1 MSVTEDF
8 QNPARP
14 AILAP
19 AGNKAAFLA
28 AIAAGANGIYVGLQ
42 EFSARMEAKN
52 FTAKQLTALT
62 RLARREGTKVYVALN
77 AMLRPNDIDSAE
89 RALRSLAAQVR
100 PHGIIVQDLA
110 FIELARRVGFSGEI
124 HLSTLANVSFGAA
137 LKLIKQAL
145 NVDGV
150 VLPREL
156 TIDELKT
163 LAGVCP
169 ESLSLEVFVHG
180 ALCYGVSGRCY
191 WSSFLGGRSGL
202 RGRCVQPCRRYY
214 THKGRKRR
222 FFSCHDLSLDVLVKV
237 LLSIQEIRTWK
248 IEGRK
253 KGPHYVYHTVK
264 AYRML
269 RDAGGNPSAKK
280 EALGLL
286 MLALG
291 RPGTHYNFL
300 PQRPQ
305 NPVKADVHTGSG
317 LLLGKT
323 SGTKNRP
330 YVRPLLEILSGDV
343 LRVGYE
349 DEPWHTTHRVTK
361 VIPVRGRFDLGVS
374 TGKTP
379 PKGTAVFLVDRRM
392 ETLQERIEDLE
403 EQLEALPVTK
413 ASCATPKNPNRRKQ
427 SKGRPIPNRL
437 KVQELSVYRRQSATK
452 GLKRGVGVWV
462 PEKRNTDRREVPVPK
477 IWWWLPPVIWPETET
492 GVTDTVRWLLDQGAT
507 HFVLNAPWQMALFAG
522 ISGLT
527 LWAGPFC
534 NVANP
539 LAVNRLAALGYSGAV
554 VSPELEK
561 GDVVN
566 MPASSPL
573 PLGVVISGNWPLCIS
588 RVRCQELAEEIPFM
602 SPKKETGWVKQLD
615 ANYWVFPNW
624 KLDLTSKKEM
634 LKKAGYTLFV
644 HLVEPLPQTIALKQ
658 RPGLWNWNQGLP

>member
-1 MSVTEDF
+1 MSVTTDF
-8 QNPARP
+8 HNPARP

-28 AIAAGANGIYVGLQ
+28 AIAAGADGIYVGLQ

-62 RLARREGTKVYVALN
+62 PLACREGTKVYVALN
-77 AMLRPNDIDSAE
+77 VMLKPNEIDSAE
-89 RALRSLAAQVR
+89 RALRFLAVEVR

-110 FIELARRVGFSGEI
+110 FMELARRVGFSGEI

-156 TIDELKT
+156 NVDELKA

-169 ESLSLEVFVHG
+169 ENLSLEVFVHG

-214 THKGRKRR
+214 SHRGRKRR

-237 LLSIQEIRTWK
+237 LLSIPEIRTWK

-269 RDAGGNPSAKK
+269 RDEGGNPSAKK

-305 NPVKADVHTGSG
+305 NPVKANVHTGSG

-323 SGTKNRP
+323 SGTKSRP
-330 YVRPLLEILSGDV
+330 YVRPQFEILSGDV
-343 LRVGYE
+343 LRIGYE

-361 VIPVRGRFDLGVS
+361 VVPARGRFDLGVS
-374 TGKTP
+374 AGKTP
-379 PKGTAVFLVDRRM
+379 PKGTPVFLVDRRM
-392 ETLQERIEDLE
+392 DTLQERMEDLE
-403 EQLEALPVTK
+403 EQLETLPAAK
-413 ASCATPKNPNRRKQ
+413 ASRETKNETNRRKQ
-427 SKGRPIPNRL
+427 SKRGPLPNRH
-437 KVQELSVYRRQSATK
+437 KVHELSVYRRQSATK
-452 GLKRGVGVWV
+452 GLKGGVGLWV
-462 PEKRNTDRREVPVPK
+462 PERRDKDRRGIPVPK

-492 GVTDTVRWLLDQGAT
+492 GVTDTVRWLLDRGAT
-507 HFVLNAPWQMALFAG
+507 HFVLNAPWQVALFAG

-561 GDVVN
+561 GDVMN

-602 SPKKETGWVKQLD
+602 SPKKEIGWVKQLD

-624 KLDLTSKKEM
+624 KLDLTAKKEM

-644 HLVEPLPQTIALKQ
+644 HLVEPLPKTVALKQ